1 MQGVGL
7 VICKYD
13 IISTGKTHR
22 KRYLG
27 NYGKN
32 PSETV
37 PRKLQCQFRYHPIKV
52 AVKEDEYS
60 VLEINHLEY
69 L

>member
-13 IISTGKTHR
+13 IIITGKTHR
-22 KRYLG
+22 KPYLG
-27 NYGKN
+27 NY
-32 PSETV
+32 SV
-37 PRKLQCQFRYHPIKV
+37 SSFYHPIKV